1 MKIIKGN
8 KSDTLTKNQLD
19 EIVSKYNKVIVDLG
33 TGDGRFVLKNA
44 LKNPNNLYIGID
56 PSEKQLQIYSKEAN
70 KKRLNNA
77 LFVVDSLQMLTSD
90 LYNTADE
97 LFINL
102 PWGTLLEQIV
112 NPTKESILTM
122 YNLLKEEGT
131 LQIVLGYQDQLEPGE
146 TERLN
151 LPELNYELI
160 KDVIYPAFTAYT
172 DFELVDYNKID
183 KDELKQI
190 NSSWAKKLMHGSDRP
205 LYKIIFSK

>member
-77 LFVVDSLQMLTSD
+77 LFIVDSIQMLTSD

-112 NPTKESILTM
+112 NPTKESILTI